1 MKGYHL
7 SCEYDF
13 KGANICT
20 NSGVYL
26 SRKKAEEV
34 IVAGYDWSVEDD
46 EELPEHTLDW
56 LLENDLVWLE
66 EIEIE

>member
-13 KGANICT
+13 KGANLCT

-26 SRKKAEEV
+26 SRERALEVLTKGFPFDEWIDYKTITDLEEAGMFDIEEV
-34 IVAGYDWSVEDD
+34 
-46 EELPEHTLDW
+46 
-56 LLENDLVWLE
+56 
-66 EIEIE
+66 EIE

>member
-7 SCEYDF
+7 SCEFDF
-13 KGANICT
+13 KGANLCS

-26 SRKKAEEV
+26 SREKAIEVLTNGFPFDEWIDYKTITDLEE
-34 IVAGYDWSVEDD
+34 AGMFEI
-46 EELPEHTLDW
+46 
-56 LLENDLVWLE
+56 E

>member
-1 MKGYHL
+1 MKVYHL

-13 KGANICT
+13 KGANLCT

-26 SRKKAEEV
+26 SRDKAEEA

-46 EELPEHTLDW
+46 EEPPERTLDW
-56 LLENDLVWLE
+56 LLDNGLVWLE

>member
-13 KGANICT
+13 KGANLCT

-26 SRKKAEEV
+26 SRQKAEEV
-34 IVAGYDWSVEDD
+34 IVTGYDWSVEDD
-46 EELPEHTLDW
+46 EEQPERTLDW
-56 LLENDLVWLE
+56 LIDNDLVWFE

>member
-1 MKGYHL
+1 MRAFHL

-13 KGANICT
+13 KGANLCS

-26 SRKKAEEV
+26 SRDKAEEV
-34 IVAGYDWSVEDD
+34 IVAGYDWSVDD
-46 EELPEHTLDW
+46 EELPERTLDW

>member
-1 MKGYHL
+1 MRAFHL
-7 SCEYDF
+7 SCGHDF
-13 KGANICT
+13 KGANLCT

-46 EELPEHTLDW
+46 EEQPEHTLDW
-56 LLENDLVWLE
+56 LLENALVWLE
-66 EIEIE
+66 EIEID

>member
-7 SCEYDF
+7 SCEYNF
-13 KGANICT
+13 KGANLCS

-26 SRKKAEEV
+26 SRDKAEEV

-46 EELPEHTLDW
+46 EELPERTLDW
-56 LLENDLVWLE
+56 LLENYLVWLE

>member
-13 KGANICT
+13 KGANLCS

-26 SRKKAEEV
+26 SRDKAEEV
-34 IVAGYDWSVEDD
+34 IVAGYDWSVDD
-46 EELPEHTLDW
+46 EELPERTLDW

-66 EIEIE
+66 EIEIA

>member
-1 MKGYHL
+1 MKAVHL

-13 KGANICT
+13 KGANLCS

-46 EELPEHTLDW
+46 EELPERTLDW

-66 EIEIE
+66 EIDIE

>member
-7 SCEYDF
+7 SCEYNF
-13 KGANICT
+13 KGANLCS

-26 SRKKAEEV
+26 SRDKAEEV

-56 LLENDLVWLE
+56 LLENELVWLE
-66 EIEIE
+66 EVDIA